1 MSKASKNKFHPDA
14 TTQGEDNL
22 DSNKLAKSM
31 NNAATANSVEGSAH
45 DADPVN
51 AMDNEGGAQQAGQ
64 TRDKFDGESL
74 ENNSS
79 AKNRSKSSDQYDSTA
94 SSSESEGSLM
104 SRAASLLDTQAV
116 KKNLNLV
123 KDKANDF
130 VSSSKEQ
137 LGTKFSTLSDDVKLR
152 GMLADQSIK
161 TNPYAYALGAVG
173 IGFILGR
180 AFSGKGKADL
190 DVLVSTVNKIN
201 FSTLAGMFGVK
212 ASETADK
219 ADASYNEE
227 QARKIG

>member
-1 MSKASKNKFHPDA
+1 MSKASKNKFHPENANHGDDSLDA
-14 TTQGEDNL
+14 NQ
-22 DSNKLAKSM
+22 SAKSM

-45 DADPVN
+45 DVDPVN

-64 TRDKFDGESL
+64 TRDEFDGESL

-79 AKNRSKSSDQYDSTA
+79 AKNRSKSSDQYDSSA

-137 LGTKFSTLSDDVKLR
+137 LGTKF
-152 GMLADQSIK
+152 
-161 TNPYAYALGAVG
+161 
-173 IGFILGR
+173 
-180 AFSGKGKADL
+180 
-190 DVLVSTVNKIN
+190 
-201 FSTLAGMFGVK
+201 
-212 ASETADK
+212 
-219 ADASYNEE
+219 
-227 QARKIG
+227 

>member
-1 MSKASKNKFHPDA
+1 MSKANKNKFHPDA
-14 TTQGEDNL
+14 STQGENNL
-22 DSNKLAKSM
+22 DSNQSAKSM
-31 NNAATANSVEGSAH
+31 SNAGTANSVEGSAH
-45 DADPVN
+45 DVDPVN
-51 AMDNEGGAQQAGQ
+51 AMDNEGGASQPGQ
-64 TRDKFDGESL
+64 ERDSVDGESL
-74 ENNSS
+74 ATDGS
-79 AKNRSKSSDQYDSTA
+79 AKNRTQSSGEYDSA
-94 SSSESEGSLM
+94 DSSSESEGSLM
-104 SRAASLLDTQAV
+104 SRAASLLDSQAV

-137 LGTKFSTLSDDVKLR
+137 LGSKFSTLSDDVKLR
-152 GMLADQSIK
+152 GMLTDEKIK

-190 DVLVSTVNKIN
+190 DVLVSTVNKMN

-212 ASETADK
+212 AST
-219 ADASYNEE
+219 DAQAEGTYNED

>member
-1 MSKASKNKFHPDA
+1 MSKASKNKFHNDA
-14 TTQGEDNL
+14 TTQGADNL
-22 DSNKLAKSM
+22 DSNQSAKSM
-31 NNAATANSVEGSAH
+31 SNAATQNSVEGSAH
-45 DADPVN
+45 SYDPAN

-64 TRDKFDGESL
+64 GRAE
-74 ENNSS
+74 
-79 AKNRSKSSDQYDSTA
+79 
-94 SSSESEGSLM
+94 SSEESDSSLM

-123 KDKANDF
+123 KDKASDF

-201 FSTLAGMFGVK
+201 FATIAGIFGAK
-212 ASETADK
+212 AGNETSDK